1 MLGRLLISIGQFD
14 HFAIVI
20 RASEKTDSSGKA
32 VACKSRRDR
41 DRRHKHQEG
50 VQVRRTSVIDVR
62 RVNPV
67 ADQRRLVLDGF
78 MDNGVQLVISH
89 DF

>member
-1 MLGRLLISIGQFD
+1 MLGRLLISIGQFY

-32 VACKSRRDR
+32 VARKSRRDR

-67 ADQRRLVLDGF
+67 ADQCRLVFYRF